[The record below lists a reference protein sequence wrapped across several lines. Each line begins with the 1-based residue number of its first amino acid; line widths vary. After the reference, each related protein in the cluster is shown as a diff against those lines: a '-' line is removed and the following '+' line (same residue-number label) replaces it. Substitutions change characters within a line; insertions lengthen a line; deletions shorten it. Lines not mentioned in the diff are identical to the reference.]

1 MRSAKIS
8 SRSSMTATARGS
20 TVITGQ
26 LPHDRWGDFLRDPT
40 VADEILDRIPLR
52 AHPLKRSAAPKDG
65 WRRIVRRQ

>member
-1 MRSAKIS
+1 
-8 SRSSMTATARGS
+8 
-20 TVITGQ
+20 